1 MLAMRLPGPPALSAF
16 RLEKLLPRLQA
27 RLPAIAAV
35 SARYEHFAAVEGEL
49 SSAEHAL
56 LAELLTYGPAE
67 AHTDLTGTAVL
78 VVPRLGTLSPWASK
92 ATDIANNCG
101 LQKIVRLERG
111 IVYTLNSRDVLDDTA
126 LKLILPLLHDRMTET
141 VLPDDADIACLF
153 ATHEPAPLVHVPLLE
168 EGRAALEHAN
178 VELGLA
184 LSDDEIA
191 YLADVFTR
199 TQRNPTDA
207 ELMMFAQA
215 NSEHCRHKIFNATWT
230 IDGRQADQSLFEMIR
245 STHHKS
251 PEGVLSAY
259 SDNSAVIVGGQGQR
273 LMVQPD
279 DQRYVFRDEDVH
291 ILMKVE
297 THNHPTAISPFPGA
311 ATGSGGEIRDEGAT
325 GRGASPKAGL
335 TGFSVSHLRIPDF
348 EQPWETGDGETGGQS
363 IGKPERIASAREIML
378 EGPIGGAAFNNEF
391 GRPNILGYFRT
402 FEQQLA
408 EQGKAAGYHKPIMIA
423 GGMGNIR
430 AADVHKPEVPSGA
443 LIVVL
448 GGPAM
453 LIGLGGGAASSMGS
467 GASSEDLDYASVQ
480 RGNPEMQ
487 RRAQQVIDAC
497 WALGAAEGCRN
508 PIVIIHD
515 VGAGGLSNAT
525 PELID
530 HSKLGGVIEIQD
542 VPNAE
547 PGMSPLEIWCNE
559 AQERY
564 MVAVLPEDIDTFA
577 AICERERC
585 LYAVIGE
592 MNDSGQLEV
601 HDRRTGDDPVNMRMS
616 DLLGKPPQT
625 RVEVTR
631 TDREVPPAQLDDID
645 LADACHRV
653 LRFPT
658 VADKSFLIHIGD
670 RTVGGMVTQDQL
682 VGPWQTPVSDV
693 GVTARSFTSTA
704 GEAMAMGER
713 TPVALLRPAASGR
726 LAVGEAITNI
736 AAARIERLGDIRLS
750 ANWMAACG
758 YPGEDQAL
766 FDTVEAVGS
775 ELCRELGI
783 AIPVGKDSLSM
794 QTRWQDDEGDKNV
807 FAPLSLI
814 VSAFAPVLDVR
825 FTLTP
830 RIERDAASCLVLF
843 DLGEGRNRLGASCL
857 SQVFVRPGG
866 EPADVVDTGR
876 LRAFFDVIQALNASG
891 LIQAYHDRS
900 DGGLFATLC
909 EMAFA
914 GRTGVD
920 IQIAGDDLLATL
932 FNEELGAVV
941 QVRNADR
948 VRFNEVVAEFGL
960 TEFVHDVAVP
970 NTDGTVR
977 IEHHGNPVFSARRG
991 ELQQVWAEVSYRMQA
1006 ERDNPHTARQQFDA
1020 ILDDDD
1026 PGLDPLVPFDAQE
1039 DIAAPM
1045 IATGARP
1052 TVAILREQG
1061 VNSHNEMA
1069 AAFYKAGFDPV
1080 DVHMSDLLSGR
1091 RNLQSFRGA
1100 VACGGF
1106 SFGDV
1111 LGAGG
1116 GWAKSVLYHGQVRDA
1131 FQAFFERDDTFAL
1144 GVCNGCQML
1153 ANLHSIVPGSE
1164 HWPRFVRNASEQFE
1178 ARLSLVEV
1186 TDSPSILLAGMQGAR
1201 LPIATSHGEGRAE
1214 FASPAEQQAFLQA
1227 GKAPLRYI
1235 DNYGNPAEQYP
1246 ANPNGSPGGI
1256 AGACSEDGRV
1266 TLLMPHP
1273 ERVHRTVQHS
1283 WAPRHW
1289 GEDGPWMRMFR
1300 NARVWVG

>member
-1 MLAMRLPGPPALSAF
+1 MPAKRLAGPPALSEF
-16 RLEKLLPRLQA
+16 RIEKLLVRLQ
-27 RLPAIAAV
+27 RRVPEVSGV
-35 SARYEHFAAVEGEL
+35 SASFQHFVDAQSALDASELEVLGEL
-49 SSAEHAL
+49 LS
-56 LAELLTYGPAE
+56 YGPSLHEQTVA
-67 AHTDLTGTAVL
+67 GTTLL
-78 VVPRLGTLSPWASK
+78 VVPRLGTISPWASK

-101 LQKIVRLERG
+101 LDKVRRVERG
-111 IVYTLNSRDVLDDTA
+111 IAYTLVSKAELGPEQINTLMPV
-126 LKLILPLLHDRMTET
+126 LHDRMTEA
-141 VLPDDADIACLF
+141 VLADDADIAQLF
-153 ATHEPAPLVHVPLLE
+153 ATHEPAPLRHIALLK
-168 EGRAALEHAN
+168 EGRAALEEAN
-178 VELGLA
+178 VSLGLA
-184 LSDDEIA
+184 LSADEID
-191 YLADVFTR
+191 YLVEVFGR
-199 TQRNPTDA
+199 AERDPTDA

-230 IDGRQADQSLFEMIR
+230 VDGVESPESLFQMIR
-245 STHHKS
+245 STHKAS

-259 SDNSAVIVGGQGQR
+259 SDNSAVIAGGSGER
-273 LMVQPD
+273 LVVNPG
-279 DQRYVFRDEDVH
+279 DQRYRMCDEDIH

-325 GRGASPKAGL
+325 GRGATPKAGL
-335 TGFSVSHLRIPDF
+335 TGFSVSHLRLPGF
-348 EQPWETGDGETGGQS
+348 EQPWEQPASS
-363 IGKPERIASAREIML
+363 IGKPDRIASARDIML

-402 FEQQLA
+402 FEQKLA
-408 EQGKAAGYHKPIMIA
+408 ESGKATGYHKPIMIA

-430 AADVHKPEVPSGA
+430 ADDVTKPEVPAGA

-467 GASSEDLDYASVQ
+467 GSSSEDLDYASVQ

-497 WALGAAEGCRN
+497 WQLGASEQGRN
-508 PIVIIHD
+508 PMVIIHD
-515 VGAGGLSNAT
+515 VGAGGLSNAA

-530 HSKLGGVIEIQD
+530 HSQLGGAVEIQQ

-564 MVAVLPEDIDTFA
+564 MVAVMPEDIDTFA

-592 MNDSGQLEV
+592 MNASGFLQV
-601 HDRRTGDDPVNMRMS
+601 TDARTGDDPVGMQMS
-616 DLLGKPPQT
+616 DLLGKAPQT
-625 RVEVTR
+625 RKDVDCKKR
-631 TDREVPPAQLDDID
+631 PVPASQLQN
-645 LADACHRV
+645 LNFADACRRV

-670 RTVGGMVTQDQL
+670 RTVGGLVSQDQL
-682 VGPWQTPVSDV
+682 AGPWQVPVSNV
-693 GVTARSFTSTA
+693 GVTARGFTSTA
-704 GEAMAMGER
+704 GEAMALGER
-713 TPVALLRPAASGR
+713 TPVASLDPAASGR
-726 LAVGEAITNI
+726 LAVGETITNM
-736 AAARIERLGDIRLS
+736 AAARIARLGDIRLS

-766 FDTVEAVGS
+766 FETVKAVGS

-814 VSAFAPVLDVR
+814 VTGFAPVTDVR
-825 FTLTP
+825 KTLTP
-830 RIERDAASCLVLF
+830 QLRREADTALLLI
-843 DLGEGRNRLGASCL
+843 DLGEAKNRLGASCL
-857 SQVFVRPGG
+857 SQVFELPGG
-866 EPADVVDTGR
+866 APADVVSTEK
-876 LRAFFDVIQALNASG
+876 LRQFFAAMQQLNDAG
-891 LIQAYHDRS
+891 LLQAYHDRS
-900 DGGLFATLC
+900 DGGLWATLC

-914 GRTGVD
+914 GRVGLD
-920 IQIAGDDLLATL
+920 IEVNEPDAIASL
-932 FNEELGAVV
+932 FSEELGAVV
-941 QVRNADR
+941 QVRITDRERFDAVIQQCGLADLVTEVARPNDERNIR
-948 VRFNEVVAEFGL
+948 VRHNG
-960 TEFVHDVAVP
+960 TEIFAA
-970 NTDGTVR
+970 GR
-977 IEHHGNPVFSARRG
+977 A
-991 ELQQVWAEVSYRMQA
+991 ELQQTWAEVSYRMQA
-1006 ERDNPHTARQQFDA
+1006 DRDNPQTAAQQFAA

-1026 PGLDPLVPFDAQE
+1026 PGLSPAVPFDPQE

-1045 IATGARP
+1045 IATGVRP
-1052 TVAILREQG
+1052 QVAILREQG

-1080 DVHMSDLLSGR
+1080 DVHMSDILAGR
-1091 RNLQSFRGA
+1091 RKLQSFRGV

-1116 GWAKSVLYHGQVRDA
+1116 GWAKSVLFHSRVRDA
-1131 FQAFFERDDTFAL
+1131 FQAFFERDDSFAL

-1153 ANLHSIVPGSE
+1153 ANLQDIVPGSD
-1164 HWPRFVRNASEQFE
+1164 HWPRFVRNLSEQFE
-1178 ARLSLVEV
+1178 ARLSMVEV
-1186 TDSPSILLAGMQGAR
+1186 VDSPSILLAGMQGAR
-1201 LPIATSHGEGRAE
+1201 LPIVTSHGEGRAE
-1214 FASPAEQQAFLQA
+1214 FSSADEQQAFIA
-1227 GKAPLRYI
+1227 GAKVPARYI
-1235 DNYGNPAEQYP
+1235 DNYGQVTEMYP
-1246 ANPNGSPGGI
+1246 ANPNGSAQGI
-1256 AGACSEDGRV
+1256 AGACSADGRV

-1283 WAPRHW
+1283 WAPEEW
-1289 GEDGPWMRMFR
+1289 GEEGPWLRMFR
-1300 NARVWVG
+1300 NARVWVS

>member
-1 MLAMRLPGPPALSAF
+1 MPAMRLAGPPALSQF
-16 RLEKLLPRLQA
+16 RIEKLLVRLQRCVPEVTA
-27 RLPAIAAV
+27 VAATFQHLV
-35 SARYEHFAAVEGEL
+35 DAETALDEGEL
-49 SSAEHAL
+49 EVLGSL
-56 LAELLTYGPAE
+56 LSYGPLLQAQNIE
-67 AHTDLTGTAVL
+67 GLTVL
-78 VVPRLGTLSPWASK
+78 VVPRLGTISPWASK

-101 LQKIVRLERG
+101 LEKIRRVERG
-111 IVYTLNSRDVLDDTA
+111 IAYTLMSKD
-126 LKLILPLLHDRMTET
+126 KLTEQQINKLLPVLHDRMTET
-141 VLPDDADIACLF
+141 VLANDANIAKLF
-153 ATHEPAPLVHVPLLE
+153 ASHNPAPLQHIPLLK
-168 EGRAALEHAN
+168 EGRAALEQAN
-178 VELGLA
+178 ASLGLA
-184 LSDDEIA
+184 LSADEID
-191 YLADVFTR
+191 YLGEVFSR
-199 TQRNPTDA
+199 VQRDPTDA

-230 IDGRQADQSLFEMIR
+230 VDGIESPESLFQMIR
-245 STHHKS
+245 STHKAS
-251 PEGVLSAY
+251 PDGVLSAY
-259 SDNSAVIVGGQGQR
+259 SDNSAVIAGGPGER
-273 LMVQPD
+273 LVVSPT
-279 DQRYVFRDEDVH
+279 DQRYGMCDEDIH

-325 GRGASPKAGL
+325 GRGATPKAGL
-335 TGFSVSHLRIPDF
+335 TGFSVSHLRLPDF
-348 EQPWETGDGETGGQS
+348 EQPWENSASS
-363 IGKPERIASAREIML
+363 IGKPDRIASAREIML

-391 GRPNILGYFRT
+391 GRPNISGYFRT
-402 FEQQLA
+402 FEQKLD
-408 EQGKAAGYHKPIMIA
+408 EPGKAAGYHKPIMIA

-430 AADVHKPEVPSGA
+430 ADDVLKPEVPAGA

-467 GASSEDLDYASVQ
+467 GSSSEDLDYASVQ
-480 RGNPEMQ
+480 RENPEMQ

-497 WALGAAEGCRN
+497 WQLGASDQSHN

-530 HSKLGGVIEIQD
+530 HSQLGGTVEIQD

-564 MVAVLPEDIDTFA
+564 MIAVMPEDIETFT

-585 LYAVIGE
+585 LFAVIGQ
-592 MNDSGQLEV
+592 MNDSGLLQV
-601 HDRRTGDDPVNMRMS
+601 TDARTGDNPVGMQMS

-625 RVEVTR
+625 RKDVSSEQ
-631 TDREVPPAQLDDID
+631 REVPASQLAQVDIT
-645 LADACHRV
+645 DACRRV
-653 LRFPT
+653 LQFPT

-670 RTVGGMVTQDQL
+670 RTVGGLVAQDQL
-682 VGPWQTPVSDV
+682 VGPWQVPVSDV

-713 TPVALLRPAASGR
+713 TPVALLNPAASGR
-726 LAVGEAITNI
+726 LAVGETITNL
-736 AAARIERLGDIRLS
+736 AAARVKRLGDIRLS

-766 FDTVEAVGS
+766 FETVKAVGS

-794 QTRWQDDEGDKNV
+794 QTRWQDEEGNKTV
-807 FAPLSLI
+807 HAPLSLI
-814 VSAFAPVLDVR
+814 VTGFAPVTDVR
-825 FTLTP
+825 KTVTP
-830 RIERDAASCLVLF
+830 QLSRETEASLLLL
-843 DLGEGRNRLGASCL
+843 DLGESNNRLGASCL
-857 SQVFVRPGG
+857 AQVFELPGG
-866 EPADVVDTGR
+866 APADVVSAER
-876 LRAFFDVIQALNASG
+876 LKTFFAAVQEMSEAG
-891 LIQAYHDRS
+891 LLLAYHDRS

-914 GRTGVD
+914 GRTGID
-920 IQIAGDDLLATL
+920 ININSDDLIEAL
-932 FNEELGAVV
+932 FSEELGAVI
-941 QVRNADR
+941 QVSNDDRADVNAILAQHGLAEL
-948 VRFNEVVAEFGL
+948 VYEVGAVNRDHQICIQHNGAE
-960 TEFVHDVAVP
+960 
-970 NTDGTVR
+970 
-977 IEHHGNPVFSARRG
+977 VFAASRA

-1006 ERDNPHTARQQFDA
+1006 DRDNPQTAAQQFAA

-1026 PGLDPLVPFDAQE
+1026 PGLSPVVPYDSQE

-1052 TVAILREQG
+1052 QVAILREQG

-1069 AAFYKAGFDPV
+1069 AAFLKAGFEPV
-1080 DVHMSDLLSGR
+1080 DVHMTDILAGR
-1091 RNLQSFRGA
+1091 RTLQSFKGA

-1116 GWAKSVLYHGQVRDA
+1116 GWAKSVLFHSETRDA
-1131 FQAFFERDDTFAL
+1131 FSAFFAREDTFTL

-1153 ANLHSIVPGSE
+1153 ANLQEIIPGAE
-1164 HWPRFVRNASEQFE
+1164 QWPRFVRNLSEQFE

-1186 TDSPSILLAGMQGAR
+1186 TDSPSILLAGMEGSR

-1214 FASPAEQQAFLQA
+1214 FASDAARDGFITA
-1227 GKAPLRYI
+1227 GKVPARYI
-1235 DNYGNPAEQYP
+1235 DNFGNATEVYP
-1246 ANPNGSPGGI
+1246 ANPNGSYQGI
-1256 AGACSEDGRV
+1256 AGATTTDGRV
-1266 TLLMPHP
+1266 TMLMPHP
-1273 ERVHRTVQHS
+1273 ERVHRAVQHS
-1283 WAPRHW
+1283 WAPQEW
-1289 GEDGPWMRMFR
+1289 GEDGPWLRMFR
-1300 NARVWVG
+1300 NARVWVD

>member
-1 MLAMRLPGPPALSAF
+1 MPAVRLPGPPALSSF
-16 RLEKLLPRLQA
+16 RIDKLLSRLQA
-27 RLPAIAAV
+27 RVPAVMAV
-35 SARYEHFAAVEGEL
+35 CARYQHIVDATAALGEAELQTLGEL
-49 SSAEHAL
+49 L
-56 LAELLTYGPAE
+56 NYGPTIA
-67 AHTDLTGTAVL
+67 DKPVDGLTLL
-78 VVPRLGTLSPWASK
+78 VVPRIGTISPWASK

-101 LQKIVRLERG
+101 LTQVRRLERG
-111 IVYTLNSRDVLDDTA
+111 IAYTLAAAEPLTEADVDA
-126 LKLILPLLHDRMTET
+126 LLPVLHDRMTEA
-141 VLPDDADIACLF
+141 VLDDNADLAQLF
-153 ATHEPAPLVHVPLLE
+153 ATHEPASLQHMPLLT
-168 EGRAALEHAN
+168 EGKGALETAN
-178 VELGLA
+178 TELGLA
-184 LSDDEIA
+184 LSADEID
-191 YLADVFTR
+191 YLVDVFTR
-199 TQRNPTDA
+199 VQRDPTDA

-230 IDGRQADQSLFEMIR
+230 VDGEESSESLFQMIR
-245 STHHKS
+245 STHKQS

-259 SDNSAVIVGGQGQR
+259 SDNSSVIVGGPGGR
-273 LMVQPD
+273 LMVDPESQS
-279 DQRYVFRDEDVH
+279 YAFHEEDIH

-325 GRGASPKAGL
+325 GRGAAPKAGL
-335 TGFSVSHLRIPDF
+335 TGFSVSHLRLPDF
-348 EQPWETGDGETGGQS
+348 EQPWERG
-363 IGKPERIASAREIML
+363 IGKPDRIASARDIML

-391 GRPNILGYFRT
+391 GRPNIQGYFRT
-402 FEQQLA
+402 FEQVLD
-408 EQGKAAGYHKPIMIA
+408 ESGKACGYHKPIMIA

-430 AADVHKPEVPSGA
+430 AADVEKPDVPSGA
-443 LIVVL
+443 LIIVL

-467 GASSEDLDYASVQ
+467 GTSSEDLDYASVQ

-487 RRAQQVIDAC
+487 RRAQQVIDTC
-497 WALGAAEGCRN
+497 WQLGASKGGHN

-530 HSKLGGVIEIQD
+530 HSQLGGAVEIQE

-564 MVAVLPEDIDTFA
+564 MIAVMPEDLDTFA

-585 LYAVIGE
+585 IYAVIGQ
-592 MNDSGQLEV
+592 MDDSGQLTV
-601 HDRRTGDDPVNMRMS
+601 SDARTGDNPVDMQMQ

-625 RVEVTR
+625 RKDVTSIAR
-631 TDREVPPAQLDDID
+631 HIPASRLDDID
-645 LADACHRV
+645 IADACRRV

-670 RTVGGMVTQDQL
+670 RTVGGLVSQDQL
-682 VGPWQTPVSDV
+682 VGPWQVPVSDV
-693 GVTARSFTSTA
+693 GVTSRSFDSTA

-713 TPVALLRPAASGR
+713 TPVATLNPAASGR
-726 LAVGEAITNI
+726 LAVGETITNL
-736 AAARIERLGDIRLS
+736 ASARIAKLGDIRLS

-766 FDTVEAVGS
+766 FETVKAVGS
-775 ELCRELGI
+775 ALCRELGI

-794 QTRWQDDEGDKNV
+794 QTRWEDDEGSKNV

-814 VSAFAPVLDVR
+814 VSGFAPVLDVR
-825 FTLTP
+825 KTVTPQLQRETESTL
-830 RIERDAASCLVLF
+830 LLL

-857 SQVFVRPGG
+857 SQVFELPGG
-866 EPADVVDTGR
+866 ESADLVSADR
-876 LRAFFDVIQALNASG
+876 IKSFFSAVQELSEGN
-891 LIQAYHDRS
+891 LLLAYHDRS
-900 DGGLFATLC
+900 DGGLYATLC

-914 GRTGVD
+914 GRTGID
-920 IQIAGDDLLATL
+920 INITADDLVGAL
-932 FNEELGAVV
+932 FSEELGAVI
-941 QVRNADR
+941 QVRDTHRTEVNAIL
-948 VRFNEVVAEFGL
+948 AQHGL
-960 TEFVHDVAVP
+960 TDIAADVASV
-970 NTDGTVR
+970 NVDRQIRLQHNG
-977 IEHHGNPVFSARRG
+977 IEVCAFGRG

-1006 ERDNPHTARQQFDA
+1006 DRDNPATAEQQFAA
-1020 ILDDDD
+1020 ILNDDD
-1026 PGLDPLVPFDAQE
+1026 PGLCPQVPYDPQE
-1039 DIAAPM
+1039 DIAAPL
-1045 IATGARP
+1045 INTGVRP
-1052 TVAILREQG
+1052 QVAILREQG

-1080 DVHMSDLLSGR
+1080 DVHMSDILAGR
-1091 RNLQSFRGA
+1091 RTLQSFKGA

-1116 GWAKSVLYHGQVRDA
+1116 GWAKSILFHSETRDA
-1131 FQAFFERDDTFAL
+1131 FSTFFAREDTFTL

-1153 ANLHSIVPGSE
+1153 ANLQSIIPGAE
-1164 HWPRFVRNASEQFE
+1164 HWPHFVRNLSEQFE

-1186 TDSPSILLAGMQGAR
+1186 GESPSMLLTGMQGAR

-1214 FASPAEQQAFLQA
+1214 FASDVDRDAFIAANKVPAS
-1227 GKAPLRYI
+1227 YI
-1235 DNYGNPAEQYP
+1235 DNAGNPTEMYP
-1246 ANPNGSPGGI
+1246 ANPNGSYQGI
-1256 AGACSEDGRV
+1256 AGATTTDGRV
-1266 TLLMPHP
+1266 TMLMPHP

-1283 WAPRHW
+1283 WAPGEW